1 MKKKWALLT
10 TSLILL
16 GVVILLAV
24 RANQTRAANLLS
36 VYASPINAGCYITA
50 PNQCKIHVEPFTIA
64 VDTTPGY
71 NHLAEYRI
79 LVGSQ
84 SVYNFSTDSS
94 NPPTGNYSPSLVAL
108 DFAATC
114 GSTYT
119 ISLQGRTTENVNFY
133 NLGST
138 RSVTCPSAVP

>member
-24 RANQTRAANLLS
+24 RANQTKAANLLS
-36 VYASPINAGCYITA
+36 IYASPINAGCYITA
-50 PNQCKIHVEPFTIA
+50 PNQCKIHVDPFVINK
-64 VDTTPGY
+64 DTP
-71 NHLAEYRI
+71 LAEYRI
-79 LVGSQ
+79 SVNTQ
-84 SVYNFSTDSS
+84 SVYNFSTDLS
-94 NPPTGNYSPSLVAL
+94 NPPAGSTYSPSLVAL